1 MLKNILLSGVLMFAP
16 IQNADETVVEPP
28 VQETIPGEE
37 IVEEEMTEE
46 QFTEKM
52 KEFLSQYLNE
62 NIVAEIITW
71 AYNTGLLTV
80 LMTLYIKS
88 RKYKGKS
95 AQEIQ
100 ELVKQDIPSLVKE
113 CFNKMSV
120 EHLQAIY
127 NRMGELEHGM
137 QIMMKALVLA
147 QDKTAEG
154 RIALL
159 NLITEKTNNTEV
171 TKVAEMVK
179 QEIIEETKAEK
190 LIIEK
195 ISGDYN
201 PVD

>member
-28 VQETIPGEE
+28 VQETILGEE

-46 QFTEKM
+46 QFTEKI
-52 KEFLSQYLNE
+52 KEFLGQYLNE
-62 NIVAEIITW
+62 NVVVEIISW
-71 AYNTGLLTV
+71 AMNTGLIGV
-80 LMTLYIKS
+80 LFTLYIKS

>member
-46 QFTEKM
+46 QFTEKV
-52 KEFLSQYLNE
+52 KEFLGQYLNE
-62 NIVAEIITW
+62 NIVVEIITW
-71 AYNTGLLTV
+71 AMNTGLISV
-80 LMTLYIKS
+80 LFTLYIKS

-120 EHLQAIY
+120 EHLQNIY

>member
-46 QFTEKM
+46 QFTEKV
-52 KEFLSQYLNE
+52 KEFLGQYLNE
-62 NIVAEIITW
+62 NIVVEIITW
-71 AYNTGLLTV
+71 AMNTGLISV
-80 LMTLYIKS
+80 LFTLYIKS

>member
-1 MLKNILLSGVLMFAP
+1 MIKNILLSGVLMFAP

-46 QFTEKM
+46 QFTEKI
-52 KEFLSQYLNE
+52 KEFLGQYLNE
-62 NIVAEIITW
+62 NVVVEIISW
-71 AYNTGLLTV
+71 AMNTGLIGV
-80 LMTLYIKS
+80 LFTLYIKS

>member
-46 QFTEKM
+46 QFTEKV
-52 KEFLSQYLNE
+52 KEFLGQYLNE
-62 NIVAEIITW
+62 NVVVEIISW
-71 AYNTGLLTV
+71 AMNTGLIGV
-80 LMTLYIKS
+80 LFTLYIKS